1 MTTDTTSTRS
11 YSLAMSEDKMLAVLE
26 AYAPVHQI
34 DEQEVRQ
41 HIEAEGVVAG
51 VDSEAVRAFV
61 DDCTKKE
68 GMIRAPVA
76 KGRKAENGKDGEIR
90 WAYER
95 EQDEHP
101 TEHDRIDWYEQS
113 DLISVAKDALIAE
126 VLRPTE
132 GRDGVNVF
140 GEALEGKDG
149 KPATL
154 NAGPNVR
161 VSDDG
166 ARFSAAASGM
176 LVIKGKSVRVD
187 PVYKVKGDV
196 DFETGNIDFDGQVV
210 IGGNVLDLFRVN
222 ATGDISI
229 KGCVE
234 AATLESQGNITIK
247 GGVSGKDKCVIN
259 LDGDLTAYY
268 INSARVECKGDVLVT
283 VEVLNSMVE
292 VGGALTVKQKGLIG
306 GRIIAAHKVE
316 CNALGSVA
324 ETPTEIVLGQ
334 DSTKESRLSAL
345 RMKDISL
352 SAQVREL
359 AGRATVMGRVENRLP
374 ADKRALLTK
383 MLREQRDREAELEG
397 VRAEVRSLMDAIREI
412 LTNASIVA
420 REMIY
425 SGVVIEMGGVRKE
438 IFEAVRGPVQ
448 VKFDMATRQILLL
461 SKES

>member
-1 MTTDTTSTRS
+1 MSETTCTSS

-26 AYAPVHQI
+26 AYAPIQI

-41 HIEAEGVVAG
+41 HIEEEGVIAG

-76 KGRKAENGKDGEIR
+76 KGTKAENGKDGEIR
-90 WAYER
+90 WAYEC
-95 EQDEHP
+95 EQSEDT

-132 GRDGVNVF
+132 GRDGVNIL
-140 GEALEGKDG
+140 GEVLEGKDG

-154 NAGPNVR
+154 SAGPNVR

-176 LVIKGKSVRVD
+176 LVIKGKSVKVD

-196 DFETGNIDFDGQVV
+196 DFETGNIDFDGQVA

-222 ATGDISI
+222 ATGDITI

-234 AATLESQGNITIK
+234 AAILESKGDITIK
-247 GGVSGKDKCVIN
+247 GGVSGKDRCVIN

-268 INSARVECKGDVLVT
+268 INSARVECKGDVLVS
-283 VEVLNSMVE
+283 VEVLNSRAR
-292 VGGALTVKQKGLIG
+292 VGGALIVKQKGIIG
-306 GRIIAAHKVE
+306 GRIVATHKVE
-316 CNALGSVA
+316 CNALGSMA
-324 ETPTEIVLGQ
+324 ETPTEIVLGR
-334 DSTKESRLSAL
+334 DSARESRLSAL
-345 RMKDISL
+345 RMKDVSL
-352 SAQVREL
+352 SAQAREL
-359 AGRATVMGRVENRLP
+359 AGRTTVMGRVEGRLP
-374 ADKRALLTK
+374 ADRHSLLTK
-383 MLREQRDREAELEG
+383 MLNELRSREAELE
-397 VRAEVRSLMDAIREI
+397 EVRTEVHSLMEAVREI
-412 LTNASIVA
+412 LKNASIVA

-425 SGVVIEMGGVRKE
+425 PGVVIEMDGVRKE
-438 IFEAVRGPVQ
+438 IFEAVKGPVQ
-448 VKFDMATRQILLL
+448 VKFDLATRQILLL
-461 SKES
+461 SKEP